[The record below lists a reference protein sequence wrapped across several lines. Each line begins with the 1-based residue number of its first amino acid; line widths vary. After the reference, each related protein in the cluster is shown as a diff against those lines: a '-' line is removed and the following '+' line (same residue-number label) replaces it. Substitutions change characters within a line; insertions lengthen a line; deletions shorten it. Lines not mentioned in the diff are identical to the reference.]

1 MDALE
6 RYLNLATRG
15 LWGQKKRDVRREL
28 EGNIR
33 EMALEFQIA
42 GLNQTESIQRAL
54 LEFGAPQK
62 VSLGMSNVYLIPSM
76 IRKLALIGALSSLG
90 VVAFNSSSAQ
100 PANTRMPIAA
110 CKDATAKT
118 FIAAESD
125 WDCEGTG
132 GWVWFHIPSL
142 RAALEPLG
150 VKFSSPP
157 GSPAVGAS
165 VDVTFPGERT
175 ISFYPDVTIGFRN
188 EKDKVRSE
196 SVKIDPDYLLS
207 STFFDQITSLSTVL
221 KLEDWNMARL
231 TVGKTSFALSPDSPK
246 VASTVFARA
255 LQAPLERFFP
265 ALLASTNPTRV
276 SDEFLYAE
284 SSDDNEFLPE
294 TKKWFDQK
302 FSFRIKD
309 AKSGDVYALLSRV
322 KAEAGAITPD
332 SEAQSLR
339 RASIHAINK
348 DGLLEYR
355 SFESDIKFISSVKD
369 TTANEKGKSGVA
381 VLVRFNGN
389 LNARAPSFEI
399 VAPDRITINVK

>member
-1 MDALE
+1 MDAIE

-28 EGNIR
+28 DGNIR

-42 GLNQTESIQRAL
+42 GLNETESIQRAL
-54 LEFGAPQK
+54 QEFGAPQK
-62 VSLGMSNVYLIPSM
+62 VSVGMSNVYLIPSM

-110 CKDATAKT
+110 CKDTATKT
-118 FIAAESD
+118 FKIAESD
-125 WDCEGTG
+125 WDCDNAG

-142 RAALEPLG
+142 RATLEPLG

-175 ISFYPDVTIGFRN
+175 ISFYPEETIGFRN
-188 EKDKVRSE
+188 EQDKSRFE
-196 SVKIDPDYLLS
+196 SVKIDPDYLLWF
-207 STFFDQITSLSTVL
+207 TFFDRITSLSTTL
-221 KLEDWNMARL
+221 KLEDWKTARL

-255 LQAPLERFFP
+255 LEGPLERFFP
-265 ALLASTNPTRV
+265 ATVASTNPTRV
-276 SDEFLYAE
+276 SDEQIYAE
-284 SSDDNEFLPE
+284 SSDSNDFRPE
-294 TKKWFDQK
+294 IQKWLDKKFGL
-302 FSFRIKD
+302 RVED
-309 AKSGDVYALLSRV
+309 AKPGDVYAVLSRI
-322 KAEAGAITPD
+322 KAEAGAFMPA

-339 RASIHAINK
+339 RASVHAISK
-348 DGLLEYR
+348 DGALEYR
-355 SFESDIKFISSVKD
+355 SFESDLKFISSVKE

-381 VLVRFNGN
+381 VLVRFTGN

-399 VAPDRITINVK
+399 ISPDRITVSVK